1 MSLRGIGVVVYAT
14 AEVGNDRAGGAKE
27 RLVLPTRLKM
37 SVIRI
42 VLPFGGENE
51 ASRLAERYAARRT
64 TSPRSRWPRRSGS
77 CCRRAAR
84 CRSRTS
90 WSSWKVFAG
99 MRGKVP

>member
-1 MSLRGIGVVVYAT
+1 VSLSGIGVVVCAT
-14 AEVGNDRAGGAKE
+14 AEVGNDRAGDAEE

-37 SVIRI
+37 SVIKI

-51 ASRLAERYAARRT
+51 ASWLAERYAAGRT
-64 TSPRSRWPRRSGS
+64 TSPRSRWPRRSGT

-90 WSSWKVFAG
+90 RSSWK
-99 MRGKVP
+99 M